1 MTAQTPLDDLALR
14 RKRAVRTALLIG
26 AIAVLIYAGFIL
38 SGVLGR

>member
-1 MTAQTPLDDLALR
+1 MTTQTPLDDLALR

-26 AIAVLIYAGFIL
+26 AIAVLIYACFIL

>member
-1 MTAQTPLDDLALR
+1 MTAQPPLDDLALR

-38 SGVLGR
+38 SGILGR

>member
-38 SGVLGR
+38 SGILGR